1 MLLLLCLVRSKHH
14 FKILGSK
21 VHLRKSSSLRR
32 CHYDSS
38 PSLRLL
44 GSKGVLGA
52 VCVHHGRLGGRR
64 QMQAIA
70 RRATSPPPPPPTP
83 TMIKKGKIVP
93 SYDMKYPKNN
103 YVSFHVNEWMN
114 EWYGL
119 DLWCCILNF
128 ELLRLVSIDIWQEIR
143 ILEHYTILWSS
154 TDLGCSWIINPKTIL
169 SKLKNTQAS
178 FSSKMF
184 GWWKRL
190 KSRCS
195 LAKYEK
201 MQTRLIEPNWVS

>member
-1 MLLLLCLVRSKHH
+1 MCTPWTTWGTTTDASNSSQSNL
-14 FKILGSK
+14 
-21 VHLRKSSSLRR
+21 SSS
-32 CHYDSS
+32 SS
-38 PSLRLL
+38 NSHND
-44 GSKGVLGA
+44 K
-52 VCVHHGRLGGRR
+52 
-64 QMQAIA
+64 
-70 RRATSPPPPPPTP
+70 
-83 TMIKKGKIVP
+83 KKGKIVP